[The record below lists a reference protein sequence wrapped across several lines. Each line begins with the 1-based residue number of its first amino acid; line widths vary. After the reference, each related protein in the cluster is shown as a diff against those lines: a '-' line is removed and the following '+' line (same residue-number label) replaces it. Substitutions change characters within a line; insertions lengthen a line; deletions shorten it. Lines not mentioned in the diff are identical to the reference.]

1 MQPTQRAAS
10 FVATRKADNDAFEA
24 SLASD
29 QPVPRA
35 GYREILLCTPEAV
48 NMERAREGLPLLLHH
63 NKAQIAGRVYGIRAD
78 GRKVRGAITFFT
90 NAAGRE
96 GRAMVEGGHRELSV
110 TYTVDEETHDDK
122 GNCVVTRWTLLE
134 VSVVAIPADSAVGVG
149 RSFQDMS
156 DHQTSHHNGGD
167 AGDAAHMS
175 RSQRRAAERDD
186 NAERERV
193 KTISRLYRE
202 YSDWVSPD
210 EMSEA
215 IERGHSVEKFN
226 SLILDN
232 LKTTPTDATTV
243 AGVRGSAPA
252 FLREVG
258 DPLDGLARGFSIGR
272 AIQAEIDPAGYLRK
286 AGREKE
292 ISQELSR
299 SMGVSTSGVLVP
311 FGAFLTPRHQRDMN
325 MTTTNYGGNTVQTTV
340 AANMWMDVLRQRSLA
355 VGLGVQV
362 LTGLTSPVQ
371 LPRKSS
377 ASVVQWHGEIDAAG
391 ETQFG
396 TLNTSLTPH
405 RVGNYIEMSRQLML
419 TSAIAIEN
427 MVRMDLQ
434 DSCMDELDRVVFIGS
449 GTSGEP
455 GGIANSAGVGAVVG
469 GTNGADLDWSHILDL
484 ERVVDDANALT
495 RPESCGYVI
504 NGRTRSYLKRTPKV
518 AGDGEGLIMGSERI
532 DPQGFGVLN
541 GYRCG
546 VSAKIPSNLTK
557 GTGTNLSML
566 LFGDFSAAVM
576 GIFGGGVEIIV
587 DPYSLA
593 TTAQVRVTANLFCD
607 VACRQP
613 GSFVTMED
621 ANLPAPA

>member
-1 MQPTQRAAS
+1 MQPIQRAAS

-29 QPVPRA
+29 QPVRRA

-78 GRKVRGAITFFT
+78 GRRVRGAITFFT

-110 TYTVDEETHDDK
+110 TYTVDEETYDDK
-122 GNCVVTRWTLLE
+122 GNHVVTRWTLLE

-149 RSFQDMS
+149 RSFQEMS
-156 DHQTSHHNGGD
+156 DHQTTHHSGGD
-167 AGDAAHMS
+167 ADEAARMS

-202 YSDWVSPD
+202 YKDWVSPE
-210 EMSEA
+210 EMSDA
-215 IERGHSVEKFN
+215 IERGCSVERFN

-232 LKTTPTDATTV
+232 LKSGATDATTT
-243 AGVRGSAPA
+243 AGAIGGAPA
-252 FLREVG
+252 FVREVG

-299 SMGVSTSGVLVP
+299 SMGISTSGVLVP
-311 FGAFLTPRHQRDMN
+311 FGAFLTPRNQRDM
-325 MTTTNYGGNTVQTTV
+325 TSTGFGGNTIQTTV
-340 AANMWMDVLRQRSLA
+340 AATMWMDALRQRSLA
-355 VGLGVQV
+355 VGLGAQV
-362 LTGLTSPVQ
+362 LTGLTGPIQ
-371 LPRKSS
+371 LPRKSAVS
-377 ASVVQWHGEIDAAG
+377 QVGWVGEIGNAS
-391 ETQFG
+391 ETQPA
-396 TLNTSLTPH
+396 TTNSQLTPH
-405 RVGNYIEMSRQLML
+405 RVGNYVEMSRQLML
-419 TSAIAIEN
+419 TSAIAVEN

-434 DSCMDELDRVVFIGS
+434 DSCMDELDRVFFVGS
-449 GTSGEP
+449 GTGDEP
-455 GGIANSAGVGAVVG
+455 AGIAKSAGVGAVVG
-469 GTNGADLDWSHILDL
+469 GTNGADLAWSHILDL

-557 GTGTNLSML
+557 GSGTNLSML

-613 GSFVTMED
+613 GSFVVMED